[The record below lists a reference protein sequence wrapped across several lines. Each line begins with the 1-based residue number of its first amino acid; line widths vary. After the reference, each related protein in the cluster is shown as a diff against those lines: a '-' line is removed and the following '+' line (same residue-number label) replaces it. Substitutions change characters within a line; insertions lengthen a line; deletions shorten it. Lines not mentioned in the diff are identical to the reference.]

1 MFFKILWQSVTLC
14 TALSKKTNSNIKVNL
29 VDNVVEME
37 IDKNDKNLGGLID
50 NYNSWL
56 TIMSKQ

>member
-1 MFFKILWQSVTLC
+1 MVMKI
-14 TALSKKTNSNIKVNL
+14 AKNGYSNIKVNL